1 MFFFYYRAEIWCHG
15 DKEEKM
21 KYIAAFL
28 RRKRLPK
35 EQIQSA
41 TVALPL
47 AGAPDAFKIEVQGQ
61 DEKVLPDLWFSI
73 VGD

>member
-1 MFFFYYRAEIWCHG
+1 MVIKR
-15 DKEEKM
+15 EKR

-35 EQIQSA
+35 GHVQSA
-41 TVALPL
+41 TVAFPL
-47 AGAPDAFKIEVQGQ
+47 AGAPDAFKIEAQGE
-61 DEKVLPDLWFSI
+61 DEKVLLDLWFSI